1 MWKKGGPDTSEMAT
15 SKRVRISSPKDGDT
29 ICFFSEWRINMNNK
43 QNSDGTNRQT
53 YIHELSSLF
62 IIVFVKRQKIEL
74 NFRKMKIAL

>member
-1 MWKKGGPDTSEMAT
+1 
-15 SKRVRISSPKDGDT
+15 
-29 ICFFSEWRINMNNK
+29 MNNK

-62 IIVFVKRQKIEL
+62 MIVFVKRQKTEL